1 MFGECESTCVSVCVQ
16 LKCYFTL
23 IVCFGKLLPAC
34 NVLTDWRLPGPLAN
48 KSHAPLRAAG
58 EATFLPRLSN
68 SPCRGTTQH
77 FTPIRKRKKIMLFP
91 SAVLDFKHSIISFPH
106 VENNVHWNLVQVLHH
121 GTGALGFGICLG
133 QPFSTP
139 SLTTLRSVRVDHVTA
154 TVHLGLPQWPL
165 QRLSRSSDKKGR
177 QKNKILTSFLLQLI
191 QPKRYFG
198 SNLITNKI
206 ISTLAKESQNFSFEV
221 KSLPTA
227 LWRLKMFAKREFY
240 CVQLNPLP

>member
-1 MFGECESTCVSVCVQ
+1 MWEHVCVCVCVQ

-68 SPCRGTTQH
+68 SPCRRNNPTFHTNQ
-77 FTPIRKRKKIMLFP
+77 KKKKIMLFP

-121 GTGALGFGICLG
+121 GAGALGFGICLG
-133 QPFSTP
+133 PPFPAPT
-139 SLTTLRSVRVDHVTA
+139 LTTLPPVRVDHVTA

-165 QRLSRSSDKKGR
+165 HHLSRSS
-177 QKNKILTSFLLQLI
+177 NKIRKTE
-191 QPKRYFG
+191 K
-198 SNLITNKI
+198 
-206 ISTLAKESQNFSFEV
+206 
-221 KSLPTA
+221 
-227 LWRLKMFAKREFY
+227 
-240 CVQLNPLP
+240 